1 MTAAGEVATLGR
13 RRTGTGGSG
22 SRRPSRPVGQS
33 DRGWLLTV
41 ATLWI
46 VLGLL
51 PLGLLTS
58 SSVTLAD
65 QAVRSEVRDR
75 VETTASVSRV
85 VVEQQMGSLKQ
96 LVDAYAK
103 RPEIRR
109 AVVSGDPSGLTG
121 FLTDLRGMRDGVSG
135 VILTGADGRLIGAEP
150 KGRWTSV
157 PESGDLSQD
166 VSTTDWYSE
175 VHRREQAYVSQAYT
189 PDMGEVSRAVA
200 VAAPVLDRHSGRLR
214 GVLAVVYS
222 LEAIQTFAREAAD
235 AQGIRLL
242 ITDQTGVLVA
252 DPKRVFE
259 ALTSLR
265 EDPRVDAA
273 LAGRSLFTRRRSF
286 GEMVLSASKPIPLVG
301 WTVTAEVPAAEA
313 LTSSGR
319 LRTRLLSIA
328 GVLAVLILAGLALQ
342 LHTSRGRRRAQ
353 RTLASYAEALAAAR
367 DEAVRASAAKSE
379 FLGKVSHEIRTPING
394 VLGMNS
400 LLLRTDLDDEQ
411 RYYASTVRGSA
422 QNLLRLLDDFL
433 DLSKIEVG
441 HLEVEAVPFD
451 LPRLCDEVVAP
462 LAPQAYAQGLWLNLR
477 LGDNLPQQV
486 IGDPER
492 LQQVLTNLMGNALK
506 FTPQGG
512 IDLEV
517 ALDEPTGGPAGQ
529 QGREQGDVP
538 AAPRGDGRGEGP
550 GHGPEAGRAM
560 LRFTVT
566 DTGVGVGPEDRER
579 VFQTFRRVDS
589 AITRR
594 TGGSGLGLAISR
606 QLTELMGGRIGLDS
620 VEGVGSRFWVTLP
633 VSVLSWTAP
642 AAATLRGRRALV
654 ADVRQKDRAL
664 VGRILS
670 GAGLEVEETPDPG
683 AALATLRAAAAGSRP
698 FDLAVVDLDL
708 AVAAVDVMGDAP
720 DAIDAPDVTA
730 EAGTGAGAGRAG
742 AECGSLAD
750 AILADP
756 MLRGTSVVVLITPGR
771 TGSAWPNAS
780 GAPEQIV
787 QSVTRPVSS
796 RRLLAAVENTLR
808 PAGAGDGAMV
818 TRRYEEPETSA
829 GSPGPGVTARILV
842 VEDDEVSRQVATLV
856 LRKAGHEVEMARDG
870 AEAVRKVLSG
880 GYDVVFMDCQLP
892 VLDGLAATTE
902 IRRRQD
908 ARDAIWIVAMTAAA
922 MPQDRARCL
931 EAGMDDYLSKPVDW
945 KQVLTRI
952 PAWTGAR
959 LSETGRWPVPGD
971 GAHPDG
977 PGRPQDGVDRERL
990 RDHGGGGVRPD
1001 HGPARLDPALFDPEV
1016 GAELL
1021 SLPAQDVAEI
1031 ADAFVSSAPDTL
1043 HGLGEAVGT
1052 GDLTRAER
1060 LAHRLKSGCATIGAV
1075 RAADLCERVEELAGT
1090 SPRAGGGRGA
1100 GIPAPP
1106 PEDLA
1111 ELPETLAELTDEVVH
1126 VSEELM
1132 RVVRA
1137 LPSGLGSGP
1146 F

>member
-1 MTAAGEVATLGR
+1 
-13 RRTGTGGSG
+13 
-22 SRRPSRPVGQS
+22 
-33 DRGWLLTV
+33 
-41 ATLWI
+41 

-51 PLGLLTS
+51 PLALLTS

-65 QAVRSEVRDR
+65 RAVRTEVQDR

-109 AVVSGDPSGLTG
+109 AVASGDRSGLAG
-121 FLTDLRGMRDGVSG
+121 YLAELQGMRDGVSG
-135 VILTGADGRLIGAEP
+135 VILTGSDGRLIGAEP
-150 KGRWTSV
+150 KGRWISADQ
-157 PESGDLSQD
+157 PSDLSQD
-166 VSTTDWYSE
+166 VSATDWYSE
-175 VHRREQAYVSQAYT
+175 VDRGERTYVSQAYT
-189 PDMGEVSRAVA
+189 PNMGDVSRAVA
-200 VAAPVLDRHSGRLR
+200 VAAPVLDEQSGRVR
-214 GVLAVVYS
+214 GVMAVVYS

-252 DPKRVFE
+252 DPGRAFD

-273 LAGRSLFTRRRSF
+273 LAGRSLFTRQRSF
-286 GEMVLSASKPIPLVG
+286 DEMVLSASKPIPLVG

-313 LTSSGR
+313 LTSAGR

-328 GVLAVLILAGLALQ
+328 GLLAVLILVGLVLQ
-342 LHTSRGRRRAQ
+342 LHASRGRRRAQ
-353 RTLASYAEALAAAR
+353 RTLASYAKALAAAR
-367 DEAVRASAAKSE
+367 DEAVRASTAKSE

-411 RYYASTVRGSA
+411 RHYASTVRGSA

-441 HLEVEAVPFD
+441 HLQVQAVPFD

-477 LGDNLPQQV
+477 LGDDLPQQIV
-486 IGDPER
+486 GDPER

-506 FTPQGG
+506 FTLQGG

-517 ALDEPTGGPAGQ
+517 TLEEPTGGPDG
-529 QGREQGDVP
+529 EQGGDAP
-538 AAPRGDGRGEGP
+538 AAAPGDGLGGGP
-550 GHGPEAGRAM
+550 DADQAT

-579 VFQTFRRVDS
+579 VFQTFRQLDS

-633 VSVLSWTAP
+633 VTVLSWSAP
-642 AAATLRGRRALV
+642 AAGTLRGRRALV

-664 VGRILS
+664 VSRILA
-670 GAGLEVEETPDPG
+670 GAGLAVEEISDAG
-683 AALATLRAAAAGSRP
+683 AALATLRAAAAGPWP
-698 FDLAVVDLDL
+698 FDLAVIDLDL
-708 AVAAVDVMGDAP
+708 TVAAADAVGDTTA
-720 DAIDAPDVTA
+720 DIGTGGNTANTEEAGVESRSLA
-730 EAGTGAGAGRAG
+730 EA
-742 AECGSLAD
+742 
-750 AILADP
+750 ILSDP
-756 MLRGTSVVVLITPGR
+756 LLRGIGVVMLITPGR

-780 GAPEQIV
+780 GTREQIV
-787 QSVTRPVSS
+787 QSVTRPASS

-808 PAGAGDGAMV
+808 PAGADDGAV
-818 TRRYEEPETSA
+818 AAQRYETPETSA
-829 GSPGPGVTARILV
+829 GPARPEVTARILV

-856 LRKAGHEVEMARDG
+856 LQKAGHEVEMACDG
-870 AEAVRKVLSG
+870 AQAVREVLSG
-880 GYDVVFMDCQLP
+880 GYDLVFMDCQLP

-902 IRRRQD
+902 IRRNQD
-908 ARDAIWIVAMTAAA
+908 VHDAVRIVAMTAAA
-922 MPQDRARCL
+922 MPDDRDRCL
-931 EAGMDDYLSKPVDW
+931 DAGMDDYLTKPVDW

-952 PAWTGAR
+952 PAWTEARGSGAGHR
-959 LSETGRWPVPGD
+959 PVPHD
-971 GAHPDG
+971 TADPDG
-977 PGRPQDGVDRERL
+977 SGRPEDADREQL
-990 RDHGGGGVRPD
+990 QDHDGEGTE
-1001 HGPARLDPALFDPEV
+1001 HHSGPLRLDPALFDPDV
-1016 GAELL
+1016 VAELA

-1031 ADAFVSSAPDTL
+1031 ADAFVSTAPDTL
-1043 HGLGEAVGT
+1043 RRLEEAVET
-1052 GDLTRAER
+1052 GDLTQADR
-1060 LAHRLKSGCATIGAV
+1060 LAHRLKSSCATIGAV
-1075 RAADLCERVEELAGT
+1075 RAAALCERIEELAGT
-1090 SPRAGGGRGA
+1090 SPPAPGRPGA
-1100 GIPAPP
+1100 GASTPLLDTLV
-1106 PEDLA
+1106 ELA
-1111 ELPETLAELTDEVVH
+1111 GEMFH
-1126 VSEELM
+1126 VSEELLGLA
-1132 RVVRA
+1132 RT
-1137 LPSGLGSGP
+1137 PSDRDGSHRFQG
-1146 F
+1146 